1 MQARQNTED
10 YLPLF
15 LNDASLIDTRAPVEF
30 AQGSFPNTVNLPLM
44 SDEQR
49 AQVGTEYKKN
59 GQQSAIALGH
69 ELVHGAAKDALIN
82 AWKNFA
88 EQNPNGYLF
97 CFRGGLRSQISQQ
110 WLSEVGCDYPRVIG
124 GYKAMRQYLLQ
135 SLPVS
140 LQQGPVLVLSGQT
153 GCAKTQLLQSVP
165 HAIDLEGLANH
176 RGSAFGKHVHGQ
188 PSQINFENAV
198 AITLLKRR
206 NVSVQ
211 KTIVLEDESHLIGR
225 NVLPEALL
233 GAMQKAPIAM
243 IEMPLEQRVQ
253 HTYQNYILHKLQEW
267 QEFSGLEQG
276 FGYFADEL
284 LASLD
289 SLKRRLGGWRY
300 QQLQTQ
306 MQNAL
311 ISHLHGNSEQH
322 MQWIR
327 ALLND
332 YYDPMYQYQLSKKSD
347 RIIFRGS
354 YEEVEQFLQHNTLTQ
369 FHEGKTDA
377 T

>member
-1 MQARQNTED
+1 MQGRIDTEN
-10 YLPLF
+10 YAQLF
-15 LNDASLIDTRAPVEF
+15 LNDTPLIDTRAPIEF
-30 AQGSFPNTVNLPLM
+30 ALGSFPNAINLPLM

-49 AQVGTEYKKN
+49 AMVGTEYKIN

-69 ELVHGAAKDALIN
+69 ELVQGEAKEALIN

-88 EQNPNGYLF
+88 QQHSNGYLY

-110 WLSEVGCDYPRVIG
+110 WLSEAGCDYPRVLG

-135 SLPVS
+135 SLPIS

-153 GCAKTQLLQSVP
+153 GCAKTQLLQTVSQ
-165 HAIDLEGLANH
+165 AIDLEGIANH
-176 RGSAFGKHVHGQ
+176 RGSAFGKRVHGQ

-198 AITLLKRR
+198 AIALLKCRH
-206 NVSVQ
+206 VST
-211 KTIVLEDESHLIGR
+211 KKAIVLEDESHLIGR
-225 NVLPEALL
+225 NVLPDALL
-233 GAMQKAPIAM
+233 DAMQKAPIAM
-243 IEMPLEQRVQ
+243 IEMPLEQRVE

-267 QEFSGLEQG
+267 QTFSGVEQG
-276 FGYFADEL
+276 FRYFSEEL

-300 QQLQTQ
+300 QQLQVQ

-311 ISHLHGNSEQH
+311 VSHQHGNSELH
-322 MQWIR
+322 VQWIR
-327 ALLND
+327 ILLND

-354 YEEVEQFLQHNTLTQ
+354 YAEVQEFLQ
-369 FHEGKTDA
+369 
-377 T
+377 

>member
-1 MQARQNTED
+1 MQARLDTHD
-10 YLPLF
+10 YLSLF
-15 LNDASLIDTRAPVEF
+15 IHNTPLIDTRAPIEF
-30 AQGSFPNTVNLPLM
+30 AQGSFPNAVNLPLM

-69 ELVHGAAKDALIN
+69 QLVQGEAKDALIN

-88 EQNPNGYLF
+88 EQHPNGYLF

-110 WLSEVGCDYPRVIG
+110 WLSEVRCDYPRVIG

-176 RGSAFGKHVHGQ
+176 RGSAFGKRMHGQ
-188 PSQINFENAV
+188 PSQINFENAL
-198 AITLLKRR
+198 AIELLKRR
-206 NVSVQ
+206 HVSTQ

-243 IEMPLEQRVQ
+243 IEMQLEQRVQ
-253 HTYQNYILHKLQEW
+253 HTYQNYILHKLNEW
-267 QEFSGLEQG
+267 QEFVGTEQG
-276 FGYFADEL
+276 FVAFAEEL
-284 LASLD
+284 QASLA

-300 QQLQTQ
+300 QQLQLQ
-306 MQNAL
+306 MQSAL
-311 ISHLHGNSEQH
+311 LSHQHGNTEQH

-327 ALLND
+327 TMLNE
-332 YYDPMYQYQLSKKSD
+332 YYDPMYHYQLSKKSD
-347 RIIFRGS
+347 RVVFRGS
-354 YEEVEQFLQHNTLTQ
+354 YNEVEQFLQHSTLM
-369 FHEGKTDA
+369 
-377 T
+377 